1 MSKLS
6 DTIRKL
12 HHSYCSVVVVAAGA
26 STRMGKE
33 KLLLEIDGKPVLAL
47 TLSALQQSEH
57 VDEIVVVT
65 RPELFEAVGELRE
78 RYGLDKV
85 TKLIV
90 GGETRTESALAGVVA
105 ASKKAKIIAIH
116 DGARP
121 FVTDEV
127 IADAVHYAVL
137 YQAAAPAVPL
147 KDTVKIAEKGVVSE
161 TPDRASLY
169 AVQTPQAFHAD
180 IIKAALTKAVQDG
193 VAYTD
198 DCGAAEALGCVVR
211 LSRGD
216 EDNIKITTPADLV
229 LAEAILEKRS
239 GAQA

>member
-180 IIKAALTKAVQDG
+180 IIKGALTVAVNKELPITDDSAAVEMMGVKTRAVQ
-193 VAYTD
+193 
-198 DCGAAEALGCVVR
+198 
-211 LSRGD
+211 GD
-216 EDNIKITTPADLV
+216 PDNIKITTPQDLL
-229 LAEAILEKRS
+229 LAETILKARGEN
-239 GAQA
+239 A